1 MSGFIGVLM
10 LDTAFERVL
19 GDAGHMGSYHM
30 PARARVVA
38 QAGSLEIVRDGLP
51 PPELIAAFCAAARE
65 LEAMGA
71 VAITSTCGFLVTVQE
86 LIAQAVR
93 IPVMV
98 SALSLFGGV
107 RVAHGGRPI
116 GVLTASA
123 PSLGRL
129 AQAAAGIGP
138 GEARIMGMEDCAA
151 FARAFLVAKADQP
164 AVIDQAAIEAAVVA
178 KARALLA
185 AEPNLAAFLL
195 ECGNLPPYAGAIR
208 AATQR
213 PVYSIL
219 TAAKLLA

>member
-1 MSGFIGVLM
+1 
-10 LDTAFERVL
+10 
-19 GDAGHMGSYHM
+19 
-30 PARARVVA
+30 
-38 QAGSLEIVRDGLP
+38 
-51 PPELIAAFCAAARE
+51 
-65 LEAMGA
+65 
-71 VAITSTCGFLVTVQE
+71 
-86 LIAQAVR
+86 
-93 IPVMV
+93 
-98 SALSLFGGV
+98 
-107 RVAHGGRPI
+107 
-116 GVLTASA
+116 
-123 PSLGRL
+123 
-129 AQAAAGIGP
+129 
-138 GEARIMGMEDCAA
+138 MGMEDCAA